1 MLLVAVGTGVGGG
14 VVVDGEVLTGAH
26 AVGGHIGH
34 MTAADAAAVPC
45 TCGGV
50 GHLEAIASGPAVLAA
65 YLRERAD
72 GADVARAPA
81 DTREVVRRADAGDR
95 LARHVLETAGR
106 AAGSTIGSLV
116 AALDPEVVVLS
127 GGMAQAGPIWR
138 DALDRGFA
146 QAVMPVLSDVPLR
159 EAAAG
164 ESAALLGAA
173 AYAWGAIGPES
184 GPEPDATPSDP
195 EETP

>member
-1 MLLVAVGTGVGGG
+1 
-14 VVVDGEVLTGAH
+14 
-26 AVGGHIGH
+26 
-34 MTAADAAAVPC
+34 
-45 TCGGV
+45 
-50 GHLEAIASGPAVLAA
+50 
-65 YLRERAD
+65 
-72 GADVARAPA
+72 
-81 DTREVVRRADAGDR
+81 VVRRADAGDR

-159 EAAAG
+159 E
-164 ESAALLGAA
+164 SAALWGAA